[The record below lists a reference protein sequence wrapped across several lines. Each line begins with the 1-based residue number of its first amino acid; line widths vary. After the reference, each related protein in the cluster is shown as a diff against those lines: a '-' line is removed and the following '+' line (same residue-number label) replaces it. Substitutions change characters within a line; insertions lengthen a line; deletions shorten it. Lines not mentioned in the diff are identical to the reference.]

1 MARADQGQFEFEPDS
16 SIDAAASEPRT
27 CRVAGLFAGI
37 GGLEFGLASNG
48 HTTKI
53 LCEIDPSAQAVLM
66 HHKKFRSVPIISD
79 VRALHRIG
87 DVDLLTAGFPC
98 QDLSQAGKTRGLEG
112 KNSGLIH
119 AVFEI
124 LERNEIPEVLLENV
138 PFMLRLSKGGV
149 METILSRLEQ
159 LDYKWAYRLIDAQAF
174 GLPQRR
180 QRVFIFASKDRDPR
194 TILLGGKE
202 RRPPPSAWNPELHA
216 AGFYW
221 TEGNRG
227 IGWAVDSLPTLKG
240 GSTVGIPSPPAALLP
255 DGRVVTPTIEA
266 AERLQG
272 FPRNWTRPAA
282 AVGRGS
288 LRWKLV
294 GNAVNVRVSA
304 WLGDRLARPV
314 PYDGIGAHPLPD
326 NSPWP
331 TSAWCLEPGRRW
343 TCAASGPY
351 PANDRRRT
359 GLLRFLRDEH
369 RPLSEKALRGFYTRL
384 ERSTLRSDPRFRE
397 GLARALD
404 RRQS

>member
-1 MARADQGQFEFEPDS
+1 M
-16 SIDAAASEPRT
+16 
-27 CRVAGLFAGI
+27 
-37 GGLEFGLASNG
+37 
-48 HTTKI
+48 
-53 LCEIDPSAQAVLM
+53 
-66 HHKKFRSVPIISD
+66 
-79 VRALHRIG
+79 
-87 DVDLLTAGFPC
+87 
-98 QDLSQAGKTRGLEG
+98 
-112 KNSGLIH
+112 
-119 AVFEI
+119 
-124 LERNEIPEVLLENV
+124 
-138 PFMLRLSKGGV
+138 
-149 METILSRLEQ
+149 
-159 LDYKWAYRLIDAQAF
+159 
-174 GLPQRR
+174 
-180 QRVFIFASKDRDPR
+180 
-194 TILLGGKE
+194 
-202 RRPPPSAWNPELHA
+202 
-216 AGFYW
+216 
-221 TEGNRG
+221 
-227 IGWAVDSLPTLKG
+227 DSLPTLKG

-266 AERLQG
+266 TERLQG